1 MLELLRSVRILV
13 SGRVQ
18 GVFFRTYTRRFIE
31 ALKNVTGYV
40 KNLRD
45 GRVEIYAEGP
55 EASLRALAEWAEH
68 EGSPSSQVLRTEE
81 VWGDIP
87 TRQYNEFQIT

>member
-1 MLELLRSVRILV
+1 V

-18 GVFFRTYTRRFIE
+18 GVFFRSYARTFVGGLR
-31 ALKNVTGYV
+31 NVTGYV

-55 EASLRALAEWAEH
+55 EASLRALVEWAKQ
-68 EGSPSSQVLRTEE
+68 EGSPASQVLRTEE
-81 VWGDIP
+81 NWEDAP
-87 TRQYNEFQIT
+87 TRQYNEFEIM